1 MSVGFLPGST
11 DKIRWTVTKWFR
23 EALSDKGQKQFRKEL
38 HHIHPT
44 AEGCLYLFFRYDR
57 FLERK
62 AAIFFVS
69 MHKQADGKGEI
80 MMRKITSLCMA
91 LLMSLVLLCGVT
103 PVLADEA
110 PAGSALGDNTLTVA
124 MECAYAPYNWT
135 QPDDSNGAVPIKD
148 SGDYANGYDVMM
160 AKKIAEAL
168 NMNLEIV
175 RLDWDSLVP
184 AVQSG
189 TVDCVI
195 AGQSITSERLESVD
209 FTAPYFYASIV
220 GLTRTDSPYAQ
231 AQGLSEL
238 EGATATS
245 QLGTIW
251 YDTCLPQIAN
261 GEILTAQESAPA
273 MLMALETGRV
283 NLVVTDIPTAKA
295 ALNAYND
302 FVLLDFTGNEDNFVV
317 SSEDVNIGI
326 SVQKG
331 NTQLK
336 DAINGVL
343 SAMTEQD
350 YNDLMDDA
358 IAIQPLSDG
367 LPTGFMAQIG
377 YLLKNYGPNYLKGA
391 GITIAIAVVC
401 TAIGCVIG
409 LGCGVVQTIPVTKH
423 DNLAKRI
430 VLGIVRAVMRVYV
443 EVFRGT
449 PMILQAVL
457 IFYGAAFM
465 FNLNLNMWSAALIIV
480 SINTGAYMAESVRG
494 GILSIP
500 VGQTEGAKA
509 IGLTHVQ
516 TMTNVILPQALRNIM
531 PQVGNNLIIN
541 IKDTSVLFII
551 GVAELFSVHKGVVG
565 ATYAYFPSA
574 VIEMGI
580 YLIMTLACSMILRW
594 VERRMDG
601 ESNYELVKQT
611 GGLNAP
617 RHVDT
622 KEPATGNL
630 DLKNGGC

>member
-1 MSVGFLPGST
+1 MKRILGLIT
-11 DKIRWTVTKWFR
+11 
-23 EALSDKGQKQFRKEL
+23 ALL
-38 HHIHPT
+38 LT
-44 AEGCLYLFFRYDR
+44 
-57 FLERK
+57 
-62 AAIFFVS
+62 
-69 MHKQADGKGEI
+69 
-80 MMRKITSLCMA
+80 TSLICG
-91 LLMSLVLLCGVT
+91 GVT
-103 PVLADEA
+103 AHAADA
-110 PAGSALGDNTLTVA
+110 ADALHDNTLTVA

-148 SGDYANGYDVMM
+148 SSDYANGYDVMM
-160 AKKIAEAL
+160 AKKIAEEL
-168 NMNLEIV
+168 GMDLEIV

-195 AGQSITSERLESVD
+195 AGQSITSDRLESVD

-220 GLTRTDSPYAQ
+220 GLTRVDSPYAQ
-231 AQGLSEL
+231 AQGLSDL
-238 EGATATS
+238 AGATATS

-251 YDTCLPQIAN
+251 YDSCLPQIQDGN
-261 GEILTAQESAPA
+261 ILTAQESAPA

-283 NLVVTDIPTAKA
+283 NLIVTDIPTAKA
-295 ALNAYND
+295 ALSAYND
-302 FVLLDFTGNEDNFVV
+302 FVLLDFTDTDDNFVV

-343 SAMTEQD
+343 NTMTVD
-350 YNDLMDDA
+350 DFNNLMDEA
-358 IAIQPLSDG
+358 IAVQPLSSG
-367 LPTGFMAQIG
+367 LPQGFLAQIG
-377 YLLKNYGPNYLKGA
+377 YLLQNYGDSYAKGA
-391 GITIAIAVVC
+391 GITVVIAVIC
-401 TAIGCVIG
+401 TAIGCLIG
-409 LGCGVVQTIPVTKH
+409 LVCGIIQTIPCEKQDGVCKKIG
-423 DNLAKRI
+423 LLLVRGILRI
-430 VLGIVRAVMRVYV
+430 YV
-443 EVFRGT
+443 EIFRGT

-457 IFYGAAFM
+457 IFYGAAFL
-465 FNLNLNMWSAALIIV
+465 FNINLNMWSAALIIV
-480 SINTGAYMAESVRG
+480 SVNTGAYMAESVRG

-509 IGLTHVQ
+509 IGMTHVQ

-574 VIEMGI
+574 VIEMAI
-580 YLIMTLACSMILRW
+580 YLAMTLICSAILRL

-601 ESNYELVKQT
+601 ESEYALVKQT

-617 RHVDT
+617 RHTDS
-622 KEPATGNL
+622 KQPKTGNL
-630 DLKNGGC
+630 DLEMKGEH

>member
-1 MSVGFLPGST
+1 MKRILGLIT
-11 DKIRWTVTKWFR
+11 
-23 EALSDKGQKQFRKEL
+23 ALL
-38 HHIHPT
+38 LT
-44 AEGCLYLFFRYDR
+44 
-57 FLERK
+57 
-62 AAIFFVS
+62 
-69 MHKQADGKGEI
+69 
-80 MMRKITSLCMA
+80 TSLICG
-91 LLMSLVLLCGVT
+91 GVT
-103 PVLADEA
+103 AHAADA
-110 PAGSALGDNTLTVA
+110 ADALHDNTLTVA

-148 SGDYANGYDVMM
+148 SSDYANGYDVMM
-160 AKKIAEAL
+160 AKKIAEEL
-168 NMNLEIV
+168 GMDLEIV

-195 AGQSITSERLESVD
+195 AGQSITSDRLESVD

-220 GLTRTDSPYAQ
+220 GLTRVDSPYAQ
-231 AQGLSEL
+231 AQGLSDL
-238 EGATATS
+238 AGATATS

-251 YDTCLPQIAN
+251 YDSCLPQIADGN
-261 GEILTAQESAPA
+261 ILTAQESAPA

-283 NLVVTDIPTAKA
+283 NLIVTDIPTAKA

-302 FVLLDFTGNEDNFVV
+302 FVLLDFTDTDDNFVV

-343 SAMTEQD
+343 NTMTVD
-350 YNDLMDDA
+350 DFNNLMDEA
-358 IAIQPLSDG
+358 IAVQPLSSG
-367 LPTGFMAQIG
+367 LPQGFLAQIG
-377 YLLKNYGPNYLKGA
+377 YLLQNYGDSYAKGA
-391 GITIAIAVVC
+391 GITVVIAVIC
-401 TAIGCVIG
+401 TAIGCLIG
-409 LGCGVVQTIPVTKH
+409 LVCGIIQTIPCENQDGVCKKIGLL
-423 DNLAKRI
+423 LARGILRI
-430 VLGIVRAVMRVYV
+430 YV
-443 EVFRGT
+443 EIFRGT

-457 IFYGAAFM
+457 IFYGAAFL
-465 FNLNLNMWSAALIIV
+465 FNINLNMWSAALIIV
-480 SINTGAYMAESVRG
+480 SVNTGAYMAESVRG

-509 IGLTHVQ
+509 IGMTHVQ

-580 YLIMTLACSMILRW
+580 YLAMTLICSAILRFI
-594 VERRMDG
+594 ERRMDG
-601 ESNYELVKQT
+601 ESEYALVKQT

-617 RHVDT
+617 RHTDS
-622 KEPATGNL
+622 KQPKTGNL
-630 DLKNGGC
+630 DLEMKGEH